1 MHICQTLITQL
12 NGKMLEF
19 DFRNGPLRRKYDGLK
34 YAFKTVEDIVYE
46 SSLLEDIPFI
56 DEEMPS
62 KRRKVISEGVEGVS
76 LSTEVAATES
86 PAEEMYLIDVAAID
100 AIRDRMEVYDKLR
113 EDVIKQSRDVQ
124 KLSKLAIYSV
134 HRGALADS
142 RAKLNQA
149 MKAAVKIFEIVDLVS
164 APLQDST
171 HFQSQFFS
179 NYRLY

>member
-1 MHICQTLITQL
+1 
-12 NGKMLEF
+12 MLEF

-62 KRRKVISEGVEGVS
+62 KRRKVEGVEGVS
-76 LSTEVAATES
+76 LSTEVAAAES
-86 PAEEMYLIDVAAID
+86 PAEEVFLLDVAAID
-100 AIRDRMEVYDKLR
+100 AIRERMEVYDKLR
-113 EDVIKQSRDVQ
+113 EEVIKQSRDVQ

-164 APLQDST
+164 TLPRRISLQLICL
-171 HFQSQFFS
+171 S
-179 NYRLY
+179 N